1 MLFGPRISSSYILGF
16 CSILWLR
23 FRYHFTLRFRRGS
36 MPGWCLRFA
45 SPSSCLQCCNYAH
58 GVHFVFRVASSRR
71 TCEFRRFIRFQA
83 KCFSS
88 PVSPQFLD
96 QFTRVSLKICSS
108 LSNLRDYCDWKK
120 SIVIALRDLADRWKK
135 NSEKCMFEWFEF
147 GIWPTRSIWVL

>member
-1 MLFGPRISSSYILGF
+1 MLFGPRISSLYVLGL

-23 FRYHFTLRFRRGS
+23 FRCHFTLRFRRGS

-58 GVHFVFRVASSRR
+58 GVYFVFRVASSRR
-71 TCEFRRFIRFQA
+71 TCVFRRFIRFQA

-96 QFTRVSLKICSS
+96 QFTLGSTRVSWKICSS
-108 LSNLRDYCDWKK
+108 LSNLRNYYDWKK
-120 SIVIALRDLADRWKK
+120 INCDCFTWDLDAKWKK
-135 NSEKCMFEWFEF
+135 K
-147 GIWPTRSIWVL
+147 